1 MTSAK
6 GIPMASALIVP
17 GVQVKTE
24 FEPAPVLPGATGIL
38 GLVGVTDRGPL
49 NPTRVGSFGELISL
63 FGPATR
69 FSMPEART
77 AFVNG
82 VMEIVVARTAPGGGE
97 KAKLTLK
104 DDDGDDVA
112 ILETRAEGNWAN
124 RLAAR
129 VTQVRTLGGTGL
141 KYVNLEILLNGERV
155 EALNNLIMDPT
166 KPNYLFNQINMQSR
180 LVVAYD
186 PLFQKDLPP
195 ATAQKPLALE
205 DARAAS
211 VILQDESSND
221 VVKVIAKDAGPAG
234 NLSSVRVREG
244 HYGLGLGPDS
254 VDISA
259 KVEGEDGKDIK
270 VSVANIGATFTVTIS
285 VPGKTRPALPAF
297 SSVAALLTQLKNDP
311 DVTVKKLGTG
321 QSPPADILNGP
332 LKRRVTIDVVTEGG
346 ETRTYADLADLDA
359 IVAIDDQVVAFS
371 KATLVANALPAT
383 NPGGVPLE
391 SGRAKGPALPLK
403 SAAGKDMLEIQPA
416 PGAAGSIAIKIEQ
429 GVSSA
434 DGATPVATLS
444 VFLDGVLTETFTDLT
459 MDPDDPNYL
468 PAVLR
473 ESAVIRGFDLF
484 VRNKSTSLPTHMIK
498 AQPFAGGTSPSVDDY
513 QDALDR
519 LESAEEVDLVIASVA
534 NQLNEAGVR
543 AVHQAVAAHCTK
555 MADPARNRIGLGSV
569 TAAATAKRETRVA
582 NILDH
587 ADSVRSDAFIL
598 ATPAGSEAAVA
609 GLLSLQD
616 YFQSPTFKTVPALGV
631 PPGQYTDSELNQLV
645 AGNVAVIQQK
655 RKRGIIVV
663 KGLLTSGRQINVQRT
678 ANKAVRDV
686 KAIADVYIGLLNN
699 EGNRNAL
706 RQQIIAMFLQMTR
719 DGALV
724 PSTDGKDPPFKVEVY
739 STQADFAN
747 GIVRIDVAV
756 RPVRAIDYIYAT
768 ILVQN

>member
-1 MTSAK
+1 
-6 GIPMASALIVP
+6 MASALIVP

-82 VMEIVVARTAPGGGE
+82 VMEIVVARTAPRGGA
-97 KAKLTLK
+97 KAALTLQ
-104 DDDGDDVA
+104 DDDGEDVA
-112 ILETRAEGNWAN
+112 ILEARAEGTWGN

-195 ATAQKPLALE
+195 ALVTETPLALE

-211 VILQDESSND
+211 AMLKEGTTD
-221 VVKVIAKDAGPAG
+221 VLRVTAKDAGPAG
-234 NLSSVRVREG
+234 NLSAVRVREG
-244 HYGLGLGPDS
+244 HYGLARQG
-254 VDISA
+254 VDFRA
-259 KVEGEDGKDIK
+259 RVEGKT
-270 VSVANIGATFTVTIS
+270 IGEQIEVTIVQPGGTGPINVTIS
-285 VPGKTRPALPAF
+285 GPAGAQDRIYNGLADVKAVVAQVGKDPHL
-297 SSVAALLTQLKNDP
+297 SVA
-311 DVTVKKLGTG
+311 KLSDTL
-321 QSPPADILNGP
+321 PGP
-332 LKRRVTIDVVTEGG
+332 LAKTALSRRVTLDVITEGG
-346 ETRTYADLADLDA
+346 ETKSYADLADLDA
-359 IVAIDDQVVAFS
+359 IIAIDDPIVAFA
-371 KATLVANALPAT
+371 KVGAATALPDAS
-383 NPGGVPLE
+383 PDGVSLE
-391 SGRAKGPALPLK
+391 SGRAKGPALALK
-403 SAAGKDMLEIQPA
+403 SAGKDMLEIQPA
-416 PGAAGSIAIKIEQ
+416 PGAAGSIALKIEP

-434 DGATPVATLS
+434 DGATPVVTLS
-444 VFLDGVLTETFTDLT
+444 VFLDDVLTETFPDLT

-484 VRNKSTSLPTHMIK
+484 ARSRSTSLPSHTIR
-498 AQPFAGGTSPSVDDY
+498 AQPFSGGTSPSVDDY

-534 NQLNEAGVR
+534 NQLDEAGVR

-598 ATPAGSEAAVA
+598 CTPPGSEAAVA

-616 YFQSPTFKTVPALGV
+616 YFQSPTFKRVPALGV
-631 PPGQYTDSELNQLV
+631 PPGQYSDSELNQLV
-645 AGNVAVIQQK
+645 GGNVVVVQQK
-655 RKRGIIVV
+655 RGLGEIIARGIT
-663 KGLLTSGRQINVQRT
+663 TSGRRINVQRI
-678 ANKAVRDV
+678 ANKVARDIE
-686 KAIADVYIGLLNN
+686 AICRNYIGVINDPGNKNSLL
-699 EGNRNAL
+699 
-706 RQQIIAMFLQMTR
+706 QQIIAMLLQMAR
-719 DGALV
+719 DGALL
-724 PSTDGKDPPFKVEVY
+724 PSVDGKDPPFKVEVY
-739 STQADFAN
+739 STQADFAAN
-747 GIVRIDVAV
+747 IVRVDAAF
-756 RPVRAIDYIYAT
+756 RPAQAMEYI
-768 ILVQN
+768 IVKNVVQS

>member
-1 MTSAK
+1 
-6 GIPMASALIVP
+6 MASALIVP

-49 NPTRVGSFGELISL
+49 NPTRISSFGELISL

-82 VMEIVVARTAPGGGE
+82 VMEIVVARTAPGLGA
-97 KAKLTLK
+97 KAKLTLQ
-104 DDDGDDVA
+104 DDEGEDVA
-112 ILETRAEGNWAN
+112 ILEARAEGDWGN
-124 RLAAR
+124 RLTAR
-129 VTQVRTLGGTGL
+129 ITQVRTLGGSGL
-141 KYVNLEILLNGERV
+141 KYVNLDILLNGERV
-155 EALNNLIMDPT
+155 ESLNNLIMDPT

-186 PLFQKDLPP
+186 PLFEKALPV
-195 ATAQKPLALE
+195 LAAKTTLGVA
-205 DARAAS
+205 DARAATA
-211 VILQDESSND
+211 VLKDNLANE
-221 VVKVIAKDAGPAG
+221 VVKVSAKEAGPAG
-234 NLSSVRVREG
+234 NLSAIRVQDG
-244 HYGLGLGPDS
+244 HYGLAQDG
-254 VDISA
+254 VDFRA
-259 KVEGEDGKDIK
+259 RAEGETIGEQIEVTIIQPGVAGGIDITISGPAGAQNRDYKGLANVKAVIDQVGKDPH
-270 VSVANIGATFTVTIS
+270 VSAAKIS
-285 VPGKTRPALPAF
+285 DTLPSSLAKT
-297 SSVAALLTQLKNDP
+297 
-311 DVTVKKLGTG
+311 KL
-321 QSPPADILNGP
+321 S
-332 LKRRVTIDVVTEGG
+332 RRVTIEVVTEGG
-346 ETRTYADLADLDA
+346 ETKTYADLASLEA
-359 IVAIDDQVVAFS
+359 IAAIDDPIVAFEK
-371 KATLVANALPAT
+371 KALAGLPDAT
-383 NPGGVPLE
+383 KGIPLE
-391 SGRAKGPALPLK
+391 GGRAKGPALPLTAPPNP
-403 SAAGKDMLEIQPA
+403 SEMLELQSA
-416 PGAAGSIAIKIEQ
+416 PGAAGSIAVKIEP
-429 GVSSA
+429 GFSTA
-434 DGATPVATLS
+434 DGATPVVTLS
-444 VFLDGVLTETFTDLT
+444 VFVDDVLTETFPDLT

-473 ESAVIRGFDLF
+473 ESAVIRGYDLF
-484 VRNKSTSLPTHMIK
+484 ERSRSTSLPTHMIK
-498 AQPFAGGTSPSVDDY
+498 AQPFSGGGSPSVSDY
-513 QDALDR
+513 QEALDR

-534 NQLNEAGVR
+534 NQLNDSGVR
-543 AVHQAVAAHCTK
+543 AVHQAVAAHCIK

-645 AGNVAVIQQK
+645 AGNVVVIQQK

-719 DGALV
+719 EGALV